1 MPICFCCSFS
11 EFLIM
16 LFFKAALPLETQPI
30 AIGSVCFCNLNH
42 TTPSFIWI
50 HDFFQN
56 ILKLWRLFLFFFE
69 FIRMLDVFLNAFLK
83 ISVKYL
89 LMALIYI
96 FFNNCF
102 DQTGQIAA
110 ELYKNVVRILRVIMA
125 SSIYSVQSSKRNLFM
140 RIIQFLR
147 SAFSLDGTFFSVL
160 SILVEL
166 EYEYKYNYRNR

>member
-1 MPICFCCSFS
+1 
-11 EFLIM
+11 
-16 LFFKAALPLETQPI
+16 
-30 AIGSVCFCNLNH
+30 
-42 TTPSFIWI
+42 
-50 HDFFQN
+50 
-56 ILKLWRLFLFFFE
+56 
-69 FIRMLDVFLNAFLK
+69 MLDVFLNAFLK

-166 EYEYKYNYRNR
+166 EYEYKYNYRDR